1 MVTRSR
7 VSITSEVYLLGLT
20 QKPINVRKVVRKVGG
35 VRGGPS
41 QGHILRSKFI
51 TSSTDSFNLFILIK
65 YYKA

>member
-7 VSITSEVYLLGLT
+7 VSISIRPVQEKLT
-20 QKPINVRKVVRKVGG
+20 QKPINARKVVRKVVG

-51 TSSTDSFNLFILIK
+51 TSSTDNFNLFILIK